1 MASAGPKTIDSANGH
16 ATGRVARRKAR
27 TRAALLAAARKLFA
41 ARGVEPTTIA
51 EIADEADVAVG
62 SFYNYFSTKDE
73 LLAALL
79 QASLAEQR
87 ELLEARQAQVSDP
100 AEMISIAHRH
110 LVGLAQTDPDLA
122 WLLIRLEVPHRVARA
137 VLWDSANSDLEA
149 GIAAGRFV
157 VDDPQ
162 LALVFSGGA
171 LLAVIHA
178 TLEGDLAAEAPSAHA
193 ASVLRSLGIG
203 AQEAAEIAARPL
215 HDAHADRAQAPL
227 SAPGP
232 G

>member
-1 MASAGPKTIDSANGH
+1 M
-16 ATGRVARRKAR
+16 
-27 TRAALLAAARKLFA
+27 ALLAAARKLFA
-41 ARGVEPTTIA
+41 ARGVQPTTIA

-62 SFYNYFSTKDE
+62 SFYNYFATKDE

-87 ELLEARQAQVSDP
+87 ELLEERQAQVSDP

-137 VLWDSANSDLEA
+137 VLWESASSDLAA
-149 GIAAGRFV
+149 GIAAGRFA

-162 LALVFSGGA
+162 LALIFTGGA

-178 TLEGDLAAEAPSAHA
+178 ALEGDLDADAASTHA
-193 ASVLRSLGIG
+193 AGVLRSLGLG
-203 AQEAAEIAARPL
+203 AQEAAAIAARPL
-215 HDAHADRAQAPL
+215 PDARAQRAPQRC
-227 SAPGP
+227 
-232 G
+232 